1 MCQLFAVDMAYC
13 GGEGLVT
20 DKDSALVVMACS
32 PVRICHACLLTSR
45 HTCLAIV
52 AYVYPDQGQR
62 HKHCKGFCG
71 LGA

>member
-32 PVRICHACLLTSR
+32 PVRNCMVERLNVKRFPLGWMSTNSKSLKRI
-45 HTCLAIV
+45 
-52 AYVYPDQGQR
+52 PDKR
-62 HKHCKGFCG
+62 S
-71 LGA
+71 A